1 MDLHVFPIRTP
12 TPPTPSPPDSLKNSF
27 REASNQLICKI
38 LFFVFVPQSLS
49 RVRLFATPWTEAY
62 QTSLSF
68 TISQSLLKL
77 MSIESMIPSNY
88 LITCHRLLL
97 LRSIFP
103 SIRVCSSE
111 LALLI
116 RCKVL
121 ELSFKFFF
129 KMSKNL
135 T

>member
-1 MDLHVFPIRTP
+1 MDLHVFPIP
-12 TPPTPSPPDSLKNSF
+12 IPPPTPSPPDSLKNSF
-27 REASNQLICKI
+27 RVESNQLICKI
-38 LFFVFVPQSLS
+38 LLFVFVPQSLS
-49 RVRLFATPWTEAY
+49 RVLLFVTPWTAAY

-77 MSIESMIPSNY
+77 MSIESMIRSNY

-97 LRSIFP
+97 MRSIFP

-111 LALLI
+111 LALLV